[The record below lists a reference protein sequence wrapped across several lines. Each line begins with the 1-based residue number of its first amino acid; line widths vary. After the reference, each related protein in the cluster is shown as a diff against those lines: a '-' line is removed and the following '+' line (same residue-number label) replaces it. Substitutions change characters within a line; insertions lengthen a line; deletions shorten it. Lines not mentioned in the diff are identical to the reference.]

1 MKLRVCVRERE
12 RESECSLGECL
23 VRNQTGDG
31 WPPTGGLKLLG
42 PGRPHTVFNKDPSKR
57 HRDSGTLY
65 HFLFRVFAAAL
76 LLRRVTIHVIS
87 IQSCSAGVGARWSLE
102 TGSVI

>member
-1 MKLRVCVRERE
+1 MCVRERE

-23 VRNQTGDG
+23 VRNQTGD
-31 WPPTGGLKLLG
+31 
-42 PGRPHTVFNKDPSKR
+42 FNKDPSKR
-57 HRDSGTLY
+57 HRASGTLY

-76 LLRRVTIHVIS
+76 LLRRLTIHVIS